1 MLPNPKRGDVTVSL
15 RHPISGDPVELILRP
30 SFDAIAAIEARIQP
44 RGIYKLLSDTLASK
58 DMPMS
63 IAATLIWA
71 GVNSFRREEGQA
83 GSQIAYEHVG
93 AMLYATPV
101 HGWMPSIIA
110 FLTNCTSTPESR
122 EEAGKTLGNAA
133 SGA

>member
-30 SFDAIAAIEARIQP
+30 SFDAIAAIESRTVP
-44 RGIYKLLSDTLASK
+44 RSIFRLLSDMIESRDLPLTV
-58 DMPMS
+58 
-63 IAATLIWA
+63 AAAIVWA
-71 GVNSFRREEGQA
+71 GVNAYRRDEGQA
-83 GSQIAYEHVG
+83 GAQIAYEHAG
-93 AMLYATPV
+93 AMLRATPV
-101 HGWMPSIIA
+101 QDWMPSIIA
-110 FLTNCTSTPESR
+110 FLTNCTSTPDSR